1 MTAGNKA
8 YLVIRADGNAD
19 IGVGHLMRCLTI
31 AEQAGGPEHVV
42 FWCADEGSGA
52 LAREKGYEARVLGTD
67 YHHMLQE
74 LPRLERLARDL
85 GPGTVILVD
94 SYFVTEEYLRALG
107 TYARVYLLED
117 MPGHTWPVA
126 GVINY
131 NAFADRGFYQQ
142 IYRRAGLD
150 TCLYIGADYVPLRS
164 QFTGH
169 ACRVRQQAEELLVT
183 TGGGDRENIAGKIL
197 ETIGDGMCRIHV
209 VSGPYNPHGAWLD
222 SYAAAHPGVTVYR
235 QVTRMAE
242 LMSRCD
248 LAVTA
253 GGTTVYELCA
263 LGVPFV
269 CFSYAENQEA
279 LAEYAGAREAGLY
292 AGKYHQAP
300 AETLEN
306 IGSTVRRAAAD
317 SELRQRMSRRARELV
332 DGRGAGRLA
341 EALLEAA
348 GCGTERTRPCRSGSA
363 GSGRI
368 TKSGK

>member
-42 FWCADEGSGA
+42 FWCADERSGA
-52 LAREKGYEARVLGTD
+52 LAREKGYEVRVLGTD
-67 YHHMLQE
+67 YRHMLQE

-94 SYFVTEEYLRALG
+94 SYFVTEEYLRTLG

-117 MPGHTWPVA
+117 VPGHIWPVA

-150 TCLYIGADYVPLRS
+150 ACLYIGADYIPLRS
-164 QFTGH
+164 QFAGH
-169 ACRVRQQAEELLVT
+169 VCRVRQQAEELLVT

-306 IGSTVRRAAAD
+306 IGSMVRRAAAD

-348 GCGTERTRPCRSGSA
+348 GSGTEHTRPCRNRSA
-363 GSGRI
+363 ESGRI